1 MYQRFQNA
9 HAIKDS
15 TTVVF
20 QIVNSAISDVQIV
33 WSVQI
38 IALSV
43 LGKLETL
50 IIFIIKSIIM
60 LLSNIREQ
68 F

>member
-38 IALSV
+38 IALSA
-43 LGKLETL
+43 LGKLEKQ